1 MMKNAFWA
9 VFAVSL
15 LVVIA
20 GCGPQSDL
28 PELGTVS
35 GVVTMDGEPLAGVS
49 VKFVPANGRTSSATT
64 DGSGRYELTYTREV
78 KGAEVGEHTVYITS
92 QGSEGGGNPNEETGG
107 DGPTVEFFTG
117 TIPAKYNENTEL
129 KETVT
134 AGSNTCDF
142 KLESK

>member
-9 VFAVSL
+9 VFAVSS
-15 LVVIA
+15 LVMIS

-28 PELGTVS
+28 PDLGTVT

-49 VKFVPANGRTSSATT
+49 VKFVPVGGRTSSATT

-107 DGPTVEFFTG
+107 GGGAVEVFTG
-117 TIPAKYNENTEL
+117 TIPEKYNEKTEL
-129 KETVT
+129 KATVT

-142 KLESK
+142 PLESK